1 MEKRL
6 LQSESKE
13 KAPEWQDERTY
24 SEDGVDV
31 TLIRWMLSLTPT
43 ERLQLL
49 QESVQSLIRTKE
61 ELGRDK
67 DRAVIP
73 ILRRTLEEKSKM

>member
-1 MEKRL
+1 MERKDP
-6 LQSESKE
+6 QSEVEE
-13 KAPEWQDERTY
+13 KAPESEDEPTY
-24 SEDGVDV
+24 TEDGVDV
-31 TLIRWMLSLTPT
+31 TLIRWMLSLSPT
-43 ERLQLL
+43 ERLQVL
-49 QESVQSLIRTKE
+49 QESVQSLVRTKE